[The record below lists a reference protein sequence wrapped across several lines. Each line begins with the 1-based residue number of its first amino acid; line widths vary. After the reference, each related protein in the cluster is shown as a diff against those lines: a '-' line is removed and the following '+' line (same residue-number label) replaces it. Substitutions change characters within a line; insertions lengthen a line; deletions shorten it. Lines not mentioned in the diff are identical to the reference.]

1 MKMKTQLCTGEKVR
15 LDQIPT
21 VYANE
26 DRPEDKEIAAKKK
39 KLNRKLEHLQ
49 EKLFSSRSHGVL
61 FVFQGM
67 DCSGKDGTINH
78 VFSEVNPQGVLTH
91 SFKAPTDEETE
102 HDYLWRAHRQVPGRG
117 YIAAFNRSY
126 YEDVLIT
133 RVHGTIE
140 NKKAQKRFG
149 QINDFEK
156 MLKENGIIV
165 VKIFLHISKRF
176 QLEKLI
182 ARIENPH
189 KNWKFDPSD
198 LSERKH
204 WDDYQA
210 CYEDVL
216 TECASSKLPWHIVPA
231 DDRSMRDLA
240 VLQIAVDTLEDLNL
254 EFPPPVPELQDLLPE
269 LYAERDK
276 ESDKNEN
283 RKNAAKKNKDK

>member
-1 MKMKTQLCTGEKVR
+1 MKNKTQLCTGDKVR
-15 LDQIPT
+15 LNRIDT
-21 VYANE
+21 DYEANE
-26 DRPEDKEIAAKKK
+26 RPDESDIAAKKK
-39 KLNRKLEHLQ
+39 KLNKKLEHLQ
-49 EKLFSSRSHGVL
+49 EKLFSSRGHAVL

-91 SFKAPTDEETE
+91 SFKAPTDEELG
-102 HDYLWRAHRQVPGRG
+102 HDYLWRTHRQVPPLG
-117 YIAAFNRSY
+117 YIGAFNRSY
-126 YEDVLIT
+126 YEDVLIS
-133 RVHGTIE
+133 RVHGMIDDD
-140 NKKAQKRFG
+140 KARRRFA

-156 MLKENGIIV
+156 MLTENGVIV

-198 LSERKH
+198 LAERKH
-204 WDDYQA
+204 WDRYQE

-216 TECASSKLPWHIVPA
+216 TECASKKRPWHIVPA

-240 VLQIAVDTLEDLNL
+240 VLQIAVDTLERLDLK
-254 EFPPPVPELQDLLPE
+254 FPPPVPELQDLLPQ
-269 LYAERDK
+269 LHAEQDA
-276 ESDKNEN
+276 EN
-283 RKNAAKKNKDK
+283 GKRK

>member
-1 MKMKTQLCTGEKVR
+1 MKTKTQLCTGEKVH
-15 LDQIPT
+15 LHEISTNYSSDE
-21 VYANE
+21 VW
-26 DRPEDKEIAAKKK
+26 DDDKIAEKKK

-91 SFKAPTDEETE
+91 SFKAPTDEELQ
-102 HDYLWRAHRQVPGRG
+102 HDYLWRAHRQVPGKG
-117 YIAAFNRSY
+117 YIGAFNRSY

-133 RVHGTIE
+133 RVHGQIDEDT
-140 NKKAQKRFG
+140 AHKRFK
-149 QINDFEK
+149 QINHFEK
-156 MLKENGIIV
+156 MLSQNNIVV
-165 VKIFLHISKRF
+165 VKIFLHISKAF

-198 LSERKH
+198 LAERKH
-204 WDDYQA
+204 WDHYQA

-216 TECASSKLPWHIVPA
+216 TTCASSKLPWHVVPA
-231 DDRSMRDLA
+231 DHRGMRDLA
-240 VLQIAVDTLEDLNL
+240 VLQIAVDTLEKLEL
-254 EFPPPVPELQDLLPE
+254 EFPPAVPELKNLLPE
-269 LYAERDK
+269 LYK
-276 ESDKNEN
+276 EQEKI
-283 RKNAAKKNKDK
+283 AKKTK

>member
-1 MKMKTQLCTGEKVR
+1 MKTKMHVCKGDKVR
-15 LDQIPT
+15 LDRIATSYGP
-21 VYANE
+21 E
-26 DRPEDKEIAAKKK
+26 ERPDESEIKNKKK

-49 EKLFSSRSHGVL
+49 EKLFASRSRAVL

-91 SFKAPTDEETE
+91 SFKAPTDEELN
-102 HDYLWRAHRQVPGRG
+102 HDYLWRAHRHVPELG
-117 YIAAFNRSY
+117 YIGAFNRSY

-140 NKKAQKRFG
+140 DGKARKRFG

-156 MLKENGIIV
+156 MLTENGVTV
-165 VKIFLHISKRF
+165 VKIFLHISKKF
-176 QLEKLI
+176 QLDKLT

-198 LSERKH
+198 LAERKH
-204 WDDYQA
+204 WDKYQA

-216 TECASSKLPWHIVPA
+216 TECASEKLPWHVVPA

-240 VLQIAVDTLEDLNL
+240 VLQIAVDTLEKLDLS
-254 EFPPPVPELQDLLPE
+254 FPPPVPELQNLLPQLHE
-269 LYAERDK
+269 ER
-276 ESDKNEN
+276 ESEAG
-283 RKNAAKKNKDK
+283 RRG